1 MEDWLKGFYTQTDP
15 VKRQQLLLENTREM
29 EKEADQLRKQLFEAR
44 YVRESHGRMRLWA
57 A

>member
-29 EKEADQLRKQLFEAR
+29 EKEADQLRKQLFEAS
-44 YVRESHGRMRLWA
+44 YGKG
-57 A
+57 